1 MFVYDFFWYNF
12 IRGGDTLII
21 GVLVQ
26 LSNKNIDKV
35 FDYSVPS
42 ELQDMIKIGIRVEVP
57 FGKQVLEGFVLEI
70 KNYSELDV
78 KDILSIKD
86 EEVILNDELL
96 ELGKLQGKLKEIA
109 SKLDEEDNPVLVL
122 AKFK

>member
-1 MFVYDFFWYNF
+1 M
-12 IRGGDTLII
+12 II

-70 KNYSELDV
+70 KSSSNLDV
-78 KDILSIKD
+78 KDILSVKD
-86 EEVILNDELL
+86 EEVKRLKLTTKQARTPGTIKVNKPQGNKVAHKDIIL
-96 ELGKLQGKLKEIA
+96 
-109 SKLDEEDNPVLVL
+109 
-122 AKFK
+122 